1 MERPPGWEL
10 TGTDFIKTHA
20 EGILTDAFGFLYP
33 ENHWLG
39 QWFQKAYGGEENKK
53 APCYNQGAVWQ
64 LHEENNKEVIL

>member
-1 MERPPGWEL
+1 MYRPL
-10 TGTDFIKTHA
+10 
-20 EGILTDAFGFLYP
+20 FLYP

>member
-1 MERPPGWEL
+1 MGYKYKKPAGMFPL
-10 TGTDFIKTHA
+10 V
-20 EGILTDAFGFLYP
+20 FLYP